1 MPHFLHI
8 LCDNFTFITVFTKG
22 TSKFS
27 NPCHNN
33 SVRHRNYRCHCS
45 QKQNSTKSFSRFA
58 QAHIPSSALS
68 LLFLKRW
75 RNFTAMHSVFLTHS
89 SASQLHGNV
98 ECVVIRA
105 GLVLIPQVSLTSKL
119 LEHMTKQSTLRNHRQ
134 QFLNTVTSSSNTV
147 EIKKC
152 LSAFQNNELPITLR
166 TRTHT
171 CVHETNALGK
181 TVAAKFTTSKLWPSL
196 TR

>member
-1 MPHFLHI
+1 MNIGHILVLSFWTQLLFFFSVMPHFSHI

-119 LEHMTKQSTLRNHRQ
+119 LEHITKQSTLRNHRQ
-134 QFLNTVTSSSNTV
+134 QFL
-147 EIKKC
+147 K
-152 LSAFQNNELPITLR
+152 FQHSRDQEMSVRI
-166 TRTHT
+166 
-171 CVHETNALGK
+171 
-181 TVAAKFTTSKLWPSL
+181 SK
-196 TR
+196 